1 MQKVSTK
8 MILQCFWWLDGLA
21 MLICPHWRSR
31 VVFYLMLQLQEQLSL
46 HQPIYPEEQS
56 LSLISWSLA
65 SGISLANSI
74 ASHWSTYHQA
84 SSCHHYR
91 LHKSSLVHTKGA
103 LRRQDFLITPWYSPW
118 GFASKGEWVQ
128 FRVVFFHLIHC
139 WQFWR
144 SHIPTWVLMGWC
156 QYICKG
162 SVIFKQWFSPVPCL
176 IIIFG

>member
-1 MQKVSTK
+1 MGWPCWFVPTEDQELCFIWCYNYGAIVTPSTN
-8 MILQCFWWLDGLA
+8 LS
-21 MLICPHWRSR
+21 WRT
-31 VVFYLMLQLQEQLSL
+31 
-46 HQPIYPEEQS
+46 I
-56 LSLISWSLA
+56 ISWSLA
-65 SGISLANSI
+65 SGISLANST
-74 ASHWSTYHQA
+74 ASHRSTSHQA
-84 SSCHHYR
+84 SSCHHYH
-91 LHKSSLVHTKGA
+91 LHKFSLVHTKGA

-162 SVIFKQWFSPVPCL
+162 SVISKQWFSPVPCL
-176 IIIFG
+176 IMIFG